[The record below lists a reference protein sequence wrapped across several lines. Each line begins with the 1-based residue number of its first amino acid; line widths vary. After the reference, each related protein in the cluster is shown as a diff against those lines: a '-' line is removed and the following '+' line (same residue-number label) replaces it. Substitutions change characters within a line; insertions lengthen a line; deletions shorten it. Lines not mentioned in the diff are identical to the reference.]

1 MNITSSLFNDL
12 RHTRRPALAALALMA
27 VLPLV
32 TQAQVTV
39 EASADAYLRSYGTN
53 ATTNYGNGTLLQVKG
68 GGNMGYARK
77 GIIRFD
83 FTGSN
88 GAGAVDNSSITM
100 TVLAGAG
107 ASPVG
112 MVWNFAIYGLDGS
125 ATGQDWVEGSGET
138 GVSGPTPP
146 NAVTWN
152 NAPGNNTATT
162 YSTDAATTTLVGTFS
177 ITGTGTNGDTITVSG
192 DALDNFLS
200 TVVGSQYVSFLIV
213 RTDTTGG
220 ADASDNVIHQFATRE
235 NTSYDGPSL
244 TYTSIP
250 EASSSA
256 LVAGLIVLGAL
267 TFRHCKRRQS

>member
-1 MNITSSLFNDL
+1 MNITSSLFNRSRL
-12 RHTRRPALAALALMA
+12 TRPALAALALLA
-27 VLPLV
+27 ALPLAA
-32 TQAQVTV
+32 QAQVTV

-68 GGNMGYARK
+68 GGSLSYARK

-88 GAGAVDNSSITM
+88 GAGAVDNSSITL

-107 ASPVG
+107 SSPVD
-112 MVWNFAIYGLDGS
+112 MVWNFAIYGLNGS
-125 ATGQDWVEGSGET
+125 ASGQDWVEGTGQT
-138 GVSGPTPP
+138 GVIGATPP

-152 NAPGNNTATT
+152 NAPGNDTATT
-162 YSTDAATTTLVGTFS
+162 YSTDAATTTLVGTFTV
-177 ITGTGTNGDTITVSG
+177 TGAGANGSTVTVSG

-213 RTDTTGG
+213 RTDTSGG
-220 ADASDNVIHQFATRE
+220 VEASENVVHQFASRE

-244 TYTSIP
+244 SYTNIP
-250 EASSSA
+250 EASSTA
-256 LVAGLIVLGAL
+256 LLAGLLVLGAL
-267 TFRHCKRRQS
+267 SFRHYKRRQS

>member
-1 MNITSSLFNDL
+1 MNITSSLFNRSRL
-12 RHTRRPALAALALMA
+12 SRRPALAALALMA
-27 VLPLV
+27 VLPLA

-53 ATTNYGNGTLLQVKG
+53 ATTNYGNGTYLQVKG
-68 GGNMGYARK
+68 GGDIAYARK

-88 GAGAVDNSSITM
+88 GAGAVDNSSITL

-107 ASPVG
+107 NSPSDT
-112 MVWNFAIYGLDGS
+112 VWNFAIYGLDGT
-125 ATGQDWVEGSGET
+125 AAGQDWVEGTGET

-152 NAPGNNTATT
+152 NAPGNNTLTT
-162 YSTDAATTTLVGTFS
+162 YSTDSATTTLVGTFTV
-177 ITGTGTNGDTITVSG
+177 TGKGTNGDTVTVSG

-213 RTDTTGG
+213 RTDTSGG
-220 ADASDNVIHQFATRE
+220 VDASETVVHQFASRE
-235 NTSYDGPSL
+235 NTTYDAPKLSY
-244 TYTSIP
+244 TNIP
-250 EASSSA
+250 EASSTA
-256 LVAGLIVLGAL
+256 LMAGLLILGTLA
-267 TFRHCKRRQS
+267 FRRYKCQ